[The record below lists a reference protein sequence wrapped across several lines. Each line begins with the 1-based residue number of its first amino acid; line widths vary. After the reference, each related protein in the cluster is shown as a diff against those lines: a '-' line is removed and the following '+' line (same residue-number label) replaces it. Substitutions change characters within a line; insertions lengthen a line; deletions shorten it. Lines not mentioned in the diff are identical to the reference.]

1 MLDNMFHGKLLI
13 KVLHNPLLPFRYES
27 WNIGVIYNYSQSDL
41 LSKNCTDIAWLPPLK
56 GGYFRADPFITDYF
70 GNTTVFFENYDMN
83 RGLGNIS
90 YFELNDD
97 KGSINLMSSKMIH
110 KALEEATHLS
120 FPYLFEYQENL
131 YMVPENY
138 QSNKI
143 RFYVS
148 ENSPAKWRECA
159 CCIENFPGIDP
170 IIFEY
175 DGIWWLFATPYD
187 EDNNISRTNLH
198 IWYSETPLG
207 KWKEH
212 PLNPIIYSEPIAR
225 NGGRPILM
233 GDTLYRLSQDCTNRY
248 GEKLVINKI
257 IKLTPTEFK
266 EEVVSKLGGYK
277 PYDEAFHTFNSCKNI
292 SVIDGNRYKYSIRTA
307 IQNAKNL
314 LRK

>member
-1 MLDNMFHGKLLI
+1 MLNLKLLF
-13 KVLHNPLLPFRYES
+13 KVLRNPILPFRYEG
-27 WNIGVIYNYSQSDL
+27 WNIGVVYNYSQY
-41 LSKNCTDIAWLPPLK
+41 DIFTKACDNIVWLPPVN

-70 GNTTVFFENYDMN
+70 GKTTVFFESYDVD

-90 YFELNDD
+90 YFELTEDIRSLNA
-97 KGSINLMSSKMIH
+97 LSSKTIH
-110 KALEEATHLS
+110 KALEEKTHLS
-120 FPYLFEYQENL
+120 FPYLFEYGGNL

-143 RFYVS
+143 RFFMS
-148 ENSPAKWRECA
+148 DSSPVNWRECS
-159 CCIENFPGIDP
+159 CCIDNFPGADP

-175 DGIWWLFATPYD
+175 NGLWWLFATPYV
-187 EDNNISRTNLH
+187 EGKKIEQTNLY
-198 IWYSETPLG
+198 IWHSKTPLG
-207 KWKEH
+207 PWKEH

-225 NGGRPILM
+225 NAGRPILM

-266 EEVVSKLGGYK
+266 EEVVSKLGGYE